1 MIKTLQRK
9 FIFTAMAAIS
19 ILILILLG
27 TINVGNICLNSRQ
40 TKRMLAMLSENDGS
54 IPPQMDPKE
63 KERPGFLEPPMNED
77 AVMSARYFLVRLD
90 ADGQIVYTDVGRIA
104 SVTEEEAKELAQ
116 EILESE
122 KEAGRWGQF
131 AYCVTESRDGRGTVM
146 VFLDIS
152 SQFYGILRILVIS
165 AAIGVM
171 CWILMLFLVILLS
184 KRAILPIARNME
196 KQKQFV
202 TNAGHEIKTPLAI
215 ILANTEAMELHN
227 GESKWSRNIREQTLR
242 LNGLMQNLLTL
253 ARMDEGGTKPEAAD
267 FSASALLEETLHPFY
282 EAASLKRIVI
292 CPDIQPE
299 VMLHASREHVRQL
312 YSILLDNAVKYADDG
327 GWLGVSLRKGD
338 RAVVI
343 QVKNTCEKLPK
354 GEPEQLFD
362 RFYRGNGARTQKSG
376 GYGIGLSAAQAI
388 VEAQKGSIRASYE
401 GENTIVFTVKL

>member
-9 FIFTAMAAIS
+9 FIVTAMAAIS
-19 ILILILLG
+19 ILILVLLG
-27 TINVGNICLNSRQ
+27 TINVGNICLTGGQ
-40 TKRMLAMLSENDGS
+40 TKRMMRLLSENDGNA
-54 IPPQMDPKE
+54 PPQIEPM
-63 KERPGFLEPPMNED
+63 EREGPGFLEPPMNED
-77 AVMSARYFLVRLD
+77 LAMSARYFLVRFD
-90 ADGQIVYTDVGRIA
+90 TEGQIVYADVERIS

-116 EILESE
+116 ELFN
-122 KEAGRWGQF
+122 AGKKSGWRGQF
-131 AYCVTESRDGRGTVM
+131 AYSATESKDGRGTVF

-165 AAIGVM
+165 AAIGVVG
-171 CWILMLFLVILLS
+171 WILMLLLVIWLS

-227 GESKWSRNIREQTLR
+227 GESKWSRNIRAQTLR
-242 LNGLMQNLLTL
+242 LNGLMLNLLTL
-253 ARMDEGGTKPEAAD
+253 ARMDEGGAKPQAVD

-282 EAASLKRIVI
+282 EAAALKQLDI
-292 CPDIQPE
+292 CQDIQPE
-299 VMLHASREHVRQL
+299 VMLRANREHVRQL

-327 GWLGVSLRKGD
+327 GRLGVSLRKEE
-338 RAVVI
+338 RTVVL
-343 QVKNTCEKLPK
+343 QVKNTCVKFPG

-362 RFYRGNGARTQKSG
+362 RFYRGNDARTQKSG

-401 GENTIVFTVKL
+401 GENTVVFTVRL

>member
-9 FIFTAMAAIS
+9 FIVTAMAAIT
-19 ILILILLG
+19 ILILVLLG
-27 TINVGNICLNSRQ
+27 TLNVGNICLTGRQ
-40 TKRMLAMLSENDGS
+40 TKQMIRMLSENDGNA
-54 IPPQMDPKE
+54 PPQMELKE
-63 KERPGFLEPPMNED
+63 RERPGFFEPPMNED
-77 AVMSARYFLVRLD
+77 IAMSARYFLVRFD
-90 ADGQIVYTDVGRIA
+90 TEGQIVYADVERIA

-116 EILESE
+116 ELFD
-122 KEAGRWGQF
+122 AGKKSGRSGQF
-131 AYCVTESRDGRGTVM
+131 AYTATESKDGRGTVL

-152 SQFYGILRILVIS
+152 SQVYDILRILVIS
-165 AAIGVM
+165 AAIGVIG
-171 CWILMLFLVILLS
+171 WTLMLLLVILLS

-227 GESKWSRNIREQTLR
+227 GESKWSRNIRAQTLR

-253 ARMDEGGTKPEAAD
+253 ARMDEGGTKPEAED
-267 FSASALLEETLHPFY
+267 FSASLLLEETLHPFY
-282 EAASLKRIVI
+282 EAASLKRIQI

-327 GWLGVSLRKGD
+327 GWIGISLRKEE
-338 RAVVI
+338 RTAVL
-343 QVKNTCEKLPK
+343 QVKNTCAKLPE
-354 GEPEQLFD
+354 GDPEQLFE
-362 RFYRGNGARTQKSG
+362 RFYRGNDARTQKSG

-388 VEAQKGSIRASYE
+388 VEAQKGSIRASFE
-401 GENTIVFTVKL
+401 GEKTIVFTVRL